1 MPQMKSQATAEKD
14 KAERS
19 ATYNL
24 KDAGRPLNEA
34 EEEAEEKAVKFNRMV
49 YRRIPPVP
57 GTLAFM
63 LRNLKG
69 GNESVIEFLKW
80 ARDGQNGTKAKFIDT
95 FVIMWNNMD
104 EFSRKRID
112 IFDVLCAKFAVPRRK
127 FWGILQE
134 GMYDHNEQL
143 TQIALSGYKPEFI
156 QKLMKMAE
164 DRRNHNDRKI
174 LAESLKLT
182 GQTPAVNVQDNSTNV
197 TLNQQ
202 TNNFPSF
209 ASSIRRSEKTIKHED
224 TAIIP
229 KELTEGETDFIE
241 AELVASLDN
250 DDEMLL
256 KVAKEL

>member
-1 MPQMKSQATAEKD
+1 M
-14 KAERS
+14 
-19 ATYNL
+19 
-24 KDAGRPLNEA
+24 
-34 EEEAEEKAVKFNRMV
+34 F
-49 YRRIPPVP
+49 
-57 GTLAFM
+57 
-63 LRNLKG
+63 
-69 GNESVIEFLKW
+69 
-80 ARDGQNGTKAKFIDT
+80 
-95 FVIMWNNMD
+95 
-104 EFSRKRID
+104 
-112 IFDVLCAKFAVPRRK
+112 
-127 FWGILQE
+127 
-134 GMYDHNEQL
+134 DHNEQL

-182 GQTPAVNVQDNSTNV
+182 GQAPLVNVQDNSTNV

-241 AELVASLDN
+241 AELIASLDN
-250 DDEMLL
+250 DDELL